1 MQRLVDI
8 ADKMNREFER
18 FDLVVARRAAQNV
31 AQGVK
36 LDNDAEA
43 AFRILRTI
51 AARTVFAHSQRH
63 IDKMPVGGFRA
74 RIASVIGPAC
84 DGRQRVAAAEQL
96 PDAARRLRREPPL
109 RNFGND
115 RMTLL
120 APSQGLATECYGQ
133 DCRKSQGSHR
143 ACASACGL
151 Q

>member
-74 RIASVIGPAC
+74 RIGSVIGSAC
-84 DGRQRVAAAEQL
+84 DGRQRVAAARRCA
-96 PDAARRLRREPPL
+96 PPPARAAAAQFR
-109 RNFGND
+109 
-115 RMTLL
+115 
-120 APSQGLATECYGQ
+120 Q
-133 DCRKSQGSHR
+133 
-143 ACASACGL
+143 
-151 Q
+151 